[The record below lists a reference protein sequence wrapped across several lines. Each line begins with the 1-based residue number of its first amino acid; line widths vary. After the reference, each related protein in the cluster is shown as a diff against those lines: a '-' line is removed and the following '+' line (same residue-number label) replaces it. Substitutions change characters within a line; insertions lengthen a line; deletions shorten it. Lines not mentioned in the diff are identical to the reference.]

1 MCGCCHRWII
11 EHHFHH
17 RPKHIH
23 HMHPLWPIMGVEEE
37 IKVLEEYKGALER
50 ELEKV
55 KRRLET
61 LRGWVEKR
69 E

>member
-1 MCGCCHRWII
+1 M

-23 HMHPLWPIMGVEEE
+23 RMHLLWPIIEIEEE
-37 IKVLEEYKGALER
+37 IKMLEEYKETLER

-61 LRGWVEKR
+61 LRGRVEKR
-69 E
+69 G

>member
-1 MCGCCHRWII
+1 
-11 EHHFHH
+11 
-17 RPKHIH
+17 
-23 HMHPLWPIMGVEEE
+23 MGVEEE